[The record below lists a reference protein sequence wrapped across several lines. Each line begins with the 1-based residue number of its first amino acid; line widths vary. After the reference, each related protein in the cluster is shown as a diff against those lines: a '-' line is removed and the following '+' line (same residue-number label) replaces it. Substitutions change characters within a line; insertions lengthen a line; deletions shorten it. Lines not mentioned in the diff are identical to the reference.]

1 MFPSAIDPAE
11 APITVAAPS
20 ANPAPQGWRAL
31 AVSLGPVFTATAL
44 IPGES
49 QQDYLACRDALLDEI
64 APTTVVELLLAK
76 TAADHTWELQRYGAV
91 RAKLLER
98 TTVECL
104 VGLLV
109 PRHKYG
115 EAHKGAKRLAEAFL
129 AGDAEAQSI
138 LALRLQAMGHSPAD
152 VGAQAYARAF
162 RQMQEVER
170 LISKAEQRRN
180 HQLRLVEQ
188 RRQGRTKARQA
199 PAQEPV
205 RKVVTSRLAEHP
217 EQHSPLAVQPDER
230 RALACADAAR
240 PGGRRALACAVPV
253 QSNEA
258 KVQWNEPERTEPAS
272 PELCEAPTPAPE
284 APGSRGAPSSLGE
297 DERLQEAP
305 DPLPEGHDSRWR
317 ASGPPCAPGALD
329 GH

>member
-20 ANPAPQGWRAL
+20 ANPDPAPQGWRAL

-104 VGLLV
+104 VSLLV

-129 AGDAEAQSI
+129 AGDAEARSI

-188 RRQGRTKARQA
+188 RRQGRTKARQV

-205 RKVVTSRLAEHP
+205 REVITSRLAEHP

-230 RALACADAAR
+230 RALACA
-240 PGGRRALACAVPV
+240 VSV

-297 DERLQEAP
+297 DERLQETP

-317 ASGPPCAPGALD
+317 ASGPSCAPGARD